1 MSDRSHTAS
10 TSVAAL
16 LAALVIFSAVA
27 PMAALAAPGGMTTVP
42 DSNITQDVPD
52 GETVPV
58 SAADLE
64 GNVLA
69 SSGHADTM
77 EVVVTTP
84 EHADEVMGTD
94 SNVIGSGEMAIVF
107 RDSTDHES
115 REVAV
120 DAGLLRD
127 ALGYSPEMIRGTH
140 SSGDTWRSEAVYEDG
155 YLSMQI
161 ESWSS
166 NTITFSGEVVIS
178 GTYTDGSE
186 TNYDVSSIDAVSDFS
201 INVTGTTAT
210 EWDNETASAL
220 SPSGSTPISIAGD
233 LSPTGPASGSPR
245 LSVTDK
251 ASAGYNPVTVQG
263 DGEALGPALIAGDDL
278 NDNVEEAEVR
288 VRTNEDVTTDKIMIP
303 VYDVKGSD
311 YGATVD
317 VRLVQGT
324 PDGTY
329 GDGQQIATWD
339 PDWSQSNQ
347 TISLDES
354 VTFQANT
361 DYTLEFITESSDI
374 DGTNDRLYIEM
385 DDSASNTWWTSQ
397 GTARD
402 EYANVVVDPELTASS
417 LSVSDGNGLSKSLG
431 DFSDGET
438 KSVAFDVTTSSSE
451 LNFSGSGG
459 GSLSATLEV
468 RERAQTADP
477 SVEVNGHS
485 TSYSGTLAD
494 GSTAS
499 LSVNDSWIESTN
511 SINVSVGDGT
521 LSADAPTP
529 AVNLNYR
536 HDAQDKQSVNYS
548 ANKWSEEYNISRA
561 YADASSNA
569 ALTIPHDGNVVAV
582 KSVETQINGNGWSS
596 TSDYTL
602 DGTTLTVNIGSV
614 SSGDTVQVRTS
625 GRRVAVAGGS
635 ITVIEPTVKGN
646 RLDTK
651 IRLDTWD
658 EGDHIGL
665 GGSPD
670 ARKIHYTYNDP
681 GGEYVRIESN
691 GVQQLYLPNGA
702 DGSEMRVSTI
712 PVQADVKSGAARFE
726 VPDPSSTEPEFR
738 VKPGSASGDTV
749 EYTFVDAADDQKYS
763 LYSVSQG
770 VVRDS
775 GTANSPLT
783 LEDDDSEETL
793 MFKQEDSANSSSGD
807 ASIMGPI
814 QQPTGDGPL
823 NSVPVI
829 LLAYVGALIAL
840 YIVDQGGTLAVRNPI
855 PSMVPFVGGRRVRIP
870 LPGSQGPLFWGG
882 TSSSSPSR
890 RRWRSSPAG
899 STRTPARS
907 SRSSAT
913 SSMPCSASWQIG
925 SVG

>member
-16 LAALVIFSAVA
+16 LAAVVILSAVA
-27 PMAALAAPGGMTTVP
+27 PMAALAAPSGLTTVP
-42 DSNITQDVPD
+42 DSNITQNVPS

-94 SNVIGSGEMAIVF
+94 SNVIGGGEMALVF

-140 SSGDTWRSEAVYEDG
+140 SSGETWRSEAIYEDG

-166 NTITFSGEVVIS
+166 NTITFSGEAVVS
-178 GTYTDGSE
+178 GTFTDGSSVS
-186 TNYDVSSIDAVSDFS
+186 YDVASIDAVNDFS
-201 INVTGTTAT
+201 VNVTGTVSTENDTESFGTFDASNSVSKSVSVAGNRAPANEEVTVNAIRETETVIEGYTYQGSTGTETDSTPPTGTDQFTVTYTYVDESTEGTLTILVDGTEEKSVNFNGDFSQGDTLTWSDSIPTPDSSVSLEVAENGGGTIEIDSWDLTGGSAT
-210 EWDNETASAL
+210 SFDVSAGGTTKTASTGEGGSDTVSVPL
-220 SPSGSTPISIAGD
+220 STGANDVSVAPSSSIGSYSM
-233 LSPTGPASGSPR
+233 
-245 LSVTDK
+245 SVT
-251 ASAGYNPVTVQG
+251 YTEQQ
-263 DGEALGPALIAGDDL
+263 
-278 NDNVEEAEVR
+278 
-288 VRTNEDVTTDKIMIP
+288 T
-303 VYDVKGSD
+303 
-311 YGATVD
+311 TVD
-317 VRLVQGT
+317 PAVSINGHT
-324 PDGTY
+324 
-329 GDGQQIATWD
+329 
-339 PDWSQSNQ
+339 
-347 TISLDES
+347 
-354 VTFQANT
+354 
-361 DYTLEFITESSDI
+361 
-374 DGTNDRLYIEM
+374 
-385 DDSASNTWWTSQ
+385 TSYS
-397 GTARD
+397 G
-402 EYANVVVDPELTASS
+402 VL
-417 LSVSDGNGLSKSLG
+417 
-431 DFSDGET
+431 SDGET
-438 KSVAFDVTTSSSE
+438 ASLTANKSWVE
-451 LNFSGSGG
+451 SGTNTVNISDGSD
-459 GSLSATLEV
+459 SLSADTP
-468 RERAQTADP
+468 TP
-477 SVEVNGHS
+477 SV
-485 TSYSGTLAD
+485 D
-494 GSTAS
+494 
-499 LSVNDSWIESTN
+499 
-511 SINVSVGDGT
+511 
-521 LSADAPTP
+521 
-529 AVNLNYR
+529 LNYR
-536 HDAQDKQSVNYS
+536 HDAQDKMSVNYT
-548 ANKWSEEYNISRA
+548 ANKWSEEYNVSRT
-561 YADASSNA
+561 YADATSNA
-569 ALTIPHDGNVVAV
+569 QLTIPHDGNVVAIN
-582 KSVETQINGNGWSS
+582 SVEYQINGNGWTS

-602 DGTTLTVNIGSV
+602 DGTTLTVNVGDLN
-614 SSGDTVQVRTS
+614 SGDTVDVRTDA
-625 GRRVAVAGGS
+625 RRIAVAGGS
-635 ITVIEPTVKGN
+635 ITVIEPTVKGS

-651 IRLDTWD
+651 IRLDSWSS
-658 EGDHIGL
+658 GDHLGL

-691 GVQQLYLPNGA
+691 GVQQLYIPNGA

-738 VKPGSASGDTV
+738 VAPGSTEGDTV

-793 MFKQEDSANSSSGD
+793 MFKQEDEANSSSGD

-882 TSSSSPSR
+882 TVASTLIVLEFLSNGLISRTIFRTVEDLTSPLSSVVPLAGIVGVGLLGYYLYRRFIVGQNQSR
-890 RRWRSSPAG
+890 DIVIRSDG
-899 STRTPARS
+899 GDER
-907 SRSSAT
+907 
-913 SSMPCSASWQIG
+913 
-925 SVG
+925 